1 MSRIVTIRL
10 KNNIYEMFRKLA
22 EDDNRTLSNFIETSV
37 LRFIENSGY
46 LDEYEMAE
54 INTNK
59 SLNQSIKR
67 GLQDAKLKKSRF
79 VK

>member
-1 MSRIVTIRL
+1 MSRTVTIRL

-37 LRFIENSGY
+37 LRFIDSSEY

-54 INTNK
+54 INTNN
-59 SLNQSIKR
+59 SLNHSIKR
-67 GLQDAKLKKSRF
+67 GLQDAKLKKGRF

>member
-1 MSRIVTIRL
+1 MSRTVTIRL

-37 LRFIENSGY
+37 LRFIDNSGY

-67 GLQDAKLKKSRF
+67 GLQDAKMKKGRF

>member
-1 MSRIVTIRL
+1 MSRTVTIRL

-37 LRFIENSGY
+37 LRFIDNSGY

-67 GLQDAKLKKSRF
+67 GLQDAKLKKGRF